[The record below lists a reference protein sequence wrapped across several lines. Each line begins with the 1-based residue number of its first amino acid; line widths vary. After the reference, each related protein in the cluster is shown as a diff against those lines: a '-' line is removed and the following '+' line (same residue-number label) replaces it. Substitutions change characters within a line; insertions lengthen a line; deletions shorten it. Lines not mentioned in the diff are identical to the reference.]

1 MNEEPDFS
9 IVTPSYNYAQYIR
22 ECIESV
28 KSQEGVTFEHIVQ
41 EAGSTD
47 GTREILKEYSH
58 LRVYEEKDS
67 GMSDGINRGFRRARG
82 RWGVGF
88 NTDDRLLPGAL
99 AAVKRFVEEH
109 PEADVVYGAWNFIDK
124 DGNHIRSMKALPF
137 CENML
142 IWYGCYL
149 PSTSLF
155 FRRSTIM
162 DEGFLVDERFKFI
175 MDGEYYVRLSRAGKK
190 FLNFNHLLADFRLH
204 GGNISAEHREKAD
217 METELYRQKLQ
228 GEDAA
233 IRRVYGYAF
242 KRFSYNYV
250 LDGLLKEA
258 YRVKKLF
265 LNVVTPWK

>member
-82 RWGVGF
+82 RWVMWF

-109 PEADVVYGAWNFIDK
+109 PEAYLLYGARNFIDNE
-124 DGNHIRSMKALPF
+124 GNHIRSMKELP
-137 CENML
+137 
-142 IWYGCYL
+142 
-149 PSTSLF
+149 
-155 FRRSTIM
+155 
-162 DEGFLVDERFKFI
+162 V
-175 MDGEYYVRLSRAGKK
+175 
-190 FLNFNHLLADFRLH
+190 
-204 GGNISAEHREKAD
+204 
-217 METELYRQKLQ
+217 
-228 GEDAA
+228 
-233 IRRVYGYAF
+233 
-242 KRFSYNYV
+242 
-250 LDGLLKEA
+250 
-258 YRVKKLF
+258 
-265 LNVVTPWK
+265 